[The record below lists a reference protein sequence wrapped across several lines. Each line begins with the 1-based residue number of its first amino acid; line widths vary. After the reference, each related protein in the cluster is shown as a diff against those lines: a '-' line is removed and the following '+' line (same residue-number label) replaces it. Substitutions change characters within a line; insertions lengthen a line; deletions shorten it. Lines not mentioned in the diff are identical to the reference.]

1 MCARVC
7 SGLMPERARTAPSA
21 NDLAASEREAVRILE
36 GGAESISGALRP
48 HAELEAVL
56 SARGW
61 KRRVLKQREQV
72 SAFVAGAG
80 AVRDALERVHRR
92 ATVEAWPE
100 DMPVLRQARALS
112 TQRERLTRLA
122 RQRLDT
128 LTVAPPDVSLEEAL
142 TRLEA
147 LLRQPVS
154 KALKEG
160 EVLVFETDHGRPK
173 QPGPGVGGSNIPT
186 PYLVMLPLAVLL
198 FIFLMASGAQT
209 LGLSFLGLFMG
220 GSLLWPLLRSGKVRI
235 TSERLLWSPV
245 FGEAQA
251 VRLDSIADDGV
262 HLDRSQFDLVVT
274 GDRRLRARSVP
285 NPLRLLLTLELHR
298 QPPLLGAARSGVQL
312 EDVALFPAK
321 VGDVDGLCVLRPHAL
336 AFIPDRRGPHAL
348 QAVTGKPTSLNGFE
362 ADWVLEALRWLPAAE
377 FDACVSRVV
386 KATGGLAWAAGD
398 AHFVPGLPV
407 WVAIR
412 IKRGEQVLLG
422 RAEWFYRAAVERLL
436 QGWRTYDSD

>member
-1 MCARVC
+1 M
-7 SGLMPERARTAPSA
+7 
-21 NDLAASEREAVRILE
+21 RILE
-36 GGAESISGALRP
+36 GGAEIISGAMRP
-48 HAELEAVL
+48 HAELEAML

-61 KRRVLKQREQV
+61 KRRVLNQLEQV
-72 SAFVAGAG
+72 SAFVAGSEG
-80 AVRDALERVHRR
+80 AREALARVHRR
-92 ATVEAWPE
+92 AAVEAWTA

-128 LTVAPPDVSLEEAL
+128 LTVAPPDVTLEEAL

-154 KALKEG
+154 QALKEG
-160 EVLVFETDHGRPK
+160 EVLVFESDHGRSK
-173 QPGPGVGGSNIPT
+173 QPGPGVGGSNVPT
-186 PYLVMLPLAVLL
+186 PYLLMLPLVILT
-198 FIFLMASGAQT
+198 FILLMASGARE
-209 LGLSFLGLFMG
+209 LGAAFLGLFIG
-220 GSLLWPLLRSGKVRI
+220 GSLLWPLLRSGRVRI

-262 HLDRSQFDLVVT
+262 HLDRSQFDLEVK

-285 NPLRLLLTLELHR
+285 NPLRLMLTLELHR

-321 VGDVDGLCVLRPHAL
+321 MGDAEGVCVLRPHAL
-336 AFIPDRRGPHAL
+336 AFIPDRRGPQAL

-377 FDACVSRVV
+377 FDASVSRVV

-407 WVAIR
+407 WLAIR
-412 IKRGEQVLLG
+412 IRRGEQVLLG
-422 RAEWFYRAAVERLL
+422 RAEWLYIAAAERLL
-436 QGWRTYDSD
+436 QGWRKRPELPPPA